1 MSQVCYNL
9 PPSIVDA
16 ASAMLKPFGVDFTA
30 LLKDQHQEEPQSI
43 AVPVK
48 PKYLTVADAIKYTGI
63 GRWTLYRA
71 MLDGKI
77 KGCKLTPARGGK
89 LLYDLES
96 IDHWLQNRQITPP
109 PAESEKCDKDGE
121 Q

>member
-1 MSQVCYNL
+1 MSQVSHNL

-16 ASAMLKPFGVDFTA
+16 ASAMLKPFGVDFSA
-30 LLKDQHQEEPQSI
+30 LLKDHQQEQPGI
-43 AVPVK
+43 AAVK

-96 IDHWLQNRQITPP
+96 IDLWLQKRQITPP
-109 PAESEKCDKDGE
+109 PAESEKNDKGGE
-121 Q
+121 L